1 MNGCVLRYIMKR
13 TFALLI
19 ITCLIITMLSACGGS
34 GRIILDGRYVLSDSG
49 RSYVVYEPETDIP
62 HFVKIEA
69 REDSDITFDKLH
81 TGDLIRAYISV
92 FKDFDVAGKQITL
105 LHTEVS
111 YCEKRRSGTEDDIP
125 TDIMNEIEVADM
137 IWNDLEN
144 NKK

>member
-1 MNGCVLRYIMKR
+1 
-13 TFALLI
+13 
-19 ITCLIITMLSACGGS
+19 MLSACGGS

-92 FKDFDVAGKQITL
+92 FEEYDVTEKQISL
-105 LHTEVS
+105 LHTKVS

-125 TDIMNEIEVADM
+125 TDILNEIEVADM

-144 NKK
+144 NK